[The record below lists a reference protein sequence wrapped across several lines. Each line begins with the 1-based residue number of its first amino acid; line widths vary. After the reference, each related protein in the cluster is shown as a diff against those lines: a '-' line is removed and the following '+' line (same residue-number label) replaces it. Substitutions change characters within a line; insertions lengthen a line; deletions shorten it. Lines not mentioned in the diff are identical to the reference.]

1 MRGGGLILHTQLL
14 TNQYKTSLMF
24 SLTNK
29 TALVTGGSRGI
40 GAAIAKTLAGQGAT
54 VAISYNR
61 SQDRAQGVV
70 SDIEAAGGKAVAIQA
85 DASSTDGPA
94 SLVKQAVDRLG
105 GLDILVNNAGV
116 IAYGSLEDGPDA
128 YAGNFDVN
136 VRGVYETT
144 RVAAPHLSE
153 GGRVINIGSIV
164 AHSTFPGA
172 SAYGAT
178 KAAVA
183 ALSRS
188 WAKEL
193 AGRRITVNTVSP
205 GSINTEMNP
214 DHADNP
220 AAETQKSM
228 TPLGRYGTPDELAA
242 AVAFLAS
249 NEASFITGSELRV
262 DGGWTA

>member
-1 MRGGGLILHTQLL
+1 MLD
-14 TNQYKTSLMF
+14 
-24 SLTNK
+24 LTNK
-29 TALVTGGSRGI
+29 RALVTGGSRGI
-40 GAAIAKTLAGQGAT
+40 GAAIAKTLARQGAH
-54 VAISYNR
+54 VAVSYNR
-61 SQDRAQGVV
+61 SAERAEGVV
-70 SDIEAAGGKAVAIQA
+70 ADITAAGGRAVAIQA
-85 DASSTDGPA
+85 DASSHDGPA
-94 SLVKQAVDRLG
+94 RAVAQATEQLG

-116 IAYGSLEDGPDA
+116 IAYGSLADGPDP

-144 RVAAPHLSE
+144 RAAAEHLSD
-153 GGRVINIGSIV
+153 GGRVVNIGSIV

-193 AGRRITVNTVSP
+193 AGRRITVNTVAP
-205 GSINTEMNP
+205 GPINTEMNP
-214 DHADNP
+214 DDAEQNP
-220 AAETQKSM
+220 SSEFQKQS

-249 NEASFITGSELRV
+249 DEASFITGAELRV

>member
-1 MRGGGLILHTQLL
+1 
-14 TNQYKTSLMF
+14 MF
-24 SLTNK
+24 DLSNK

-61 SQDRAQGVV
+61 SQDRARQVV
-70 SDIEAAGGKAVAIQA
+70 TDIESRGGTAIAVQA
-85 DASSTDGPA
+85 DASSSDGPSA
-94 SLVKQAVDRLG
+94 LIRQVVDRLG

-116 IAYGSLEDGPDA
+116 IAYGNLEDGPDA
-128 YAGNFDVN
+128 YASNFDVN

-193 AGRRITVNTVSP
+193 AGRKITVNTVSP
-205 GSINTEMNP
+205 GSIDTEMNP

-220 AAETQKSM
+220 SAAAQKQM
-228 TPLGRYGTPDELAA
+228 TPMGRYGKPEELAA

-249 NEASFITGSELRV
+249 DEASFVTGSELRV